1 MFVDKAKIYVKAGDG
16 GNGCIGF
23 RREKYVPDGGP
34 DGGDGGRGGNVILEV
49 DEGLSTL
56 VDFRFKQHYKAGR
69 GRHGEGSRHDGLYG
83 EDIVLKVPPGTVVHD
98 LEAEEVIADLLA
110 GDDHF
115 VVARGGRGGRGNA
128 HFVSSTNRAPRIAE
142 KGEPGQERTI
152 ILELKVIAEVGLV
165 GFPNAGK
172 STLLS
177 RISAAKP
184 KIADY
189 PFTTLSPNLGVVS
202 VEPGKSFVVA
212 DIPGL
217 IEGAHAGQ
225 GLGIEF
231 LRHIERTRLLLHVID
246 AAAVDM
252 RDPVSDYHAINKE
265 LAAYS
270 EVLGHKMQ
278 VVALN
283 KADLVDEDWLSTVR
297 QELSAFGHQVFFISA
312 VTGEGIREL
321 LLHLHGMLAAMP
333 REILRTETVAVKE
346 ERNPRAFWVTRDQ
359 DGAYLVEGPEIER
372 VAAMT
377 DYENPEAAARFQLFL
392 RKRGI
397 VAALKRAG
405 AMEEDIVRIRGIEFT
420 FIEDM

>member
-1 MFVDKAKIYVKAGDG
+1 MFVDKAKIYIKAGDG

-34 DGGDGGRGGNVILEV
+34 DGGDGGHGGNIILEV
-49 DEGLSTL
+49 DEGLATL

-69 GRHGEGSRHDGLYG
+69 GRHGEGARHDGLSG
-83 EDIVLKVPPGTVVHD
+83 EDIILKVPPGTVVHD
-98 LEAEEVIADLLA
+98 VEAEAVIADLLSVE
-110 GDDHF
+110 DRF
-115 VVARGGRGGRGNA
+115 VVVKGGRGGRGNA
-128 HFVSSTNRAPRIAE
+128 HFVSSTQRAPRIAE

-152 ILELKVIAEVGLV
+152 VLELKVIAEVGLV

-217 IEGAHAGQ
+217 IEGAHTGQ
-225 GLGIEF
+225 GLGIDF

-252 RDPVSDYHAINKE
+252 RDPVSDYHSINRE

-270 EVLGHKMQ
+270 EVLAEKKQ
-278 VVALN
+278 IVALN
-283 KADLVDEDWLSTVR
+283 KADLVDMDWLETVHR
-297 QELSAFGHQVFFISA
+297 ELSSYGHQVFFISA
-312 VTGEGIREL
+312 VTGEGVREL
-321 LLHLHGMLAAMP
+321 VMHLHAELQAMP
-333 REILRTETVAVKE
+333 REVLRTETIEVKPQTS
-346 ERNPRAFWVTRDQ
+346 PRAFWVTQSD
-359 DGAYLVEGPEIER
+359 DGAYEVQGPEIQR

-377 DYENPEAAARFQLFL
+377 DYENPEAAARFQMFL
-392 RKRGI
+392 KKRGI
-397 VAALKRAG
+397 VSALRKAG
-405 AMEEDIVRIRGIEFT
+405 AVEDDLVRIRGIEFT
-420 FIEDM
+420 FIED